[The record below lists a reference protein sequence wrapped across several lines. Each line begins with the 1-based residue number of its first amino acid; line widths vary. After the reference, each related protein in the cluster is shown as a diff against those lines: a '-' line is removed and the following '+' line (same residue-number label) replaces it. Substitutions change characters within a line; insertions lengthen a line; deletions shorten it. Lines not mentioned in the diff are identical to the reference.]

1 MEIPE
6 SVIERATFF
15 AIRYSN
21 MNNEEEI
28 RNYVRKMLE
37 QKNYVRKM
45 LEQKVLG
52 IQCFGGEVVWKE

>member
-6 SVIERATFF
+6 FVVDRATFF
-15 AIRYSN
+15 AIRFSN

-28 RNYVRKMLE
+28 KTFVRKL
-37 QKNYVRKM
+37 

>member
-37 QKNYVRKM
+37 QK
-45 LEQKVLG
+45 VLG